1 MQFLNFFFLFNCQVE
16 FSNLYKNY
24 FQKRH
29 LLQAQTVFSTN
40 CCKSLSKGFWIEKD
54 IVSFYFFDSFTVAYP
69 GLSLGIP
76 VHETKVTR
84 KLGAWFTGSRPLGKS
99 FMFTFRGS
107 IHAWMFLGLIAWSLK
122 MIQDH
127 QNQ

>member
-76 VHETKVTR
+76 FHETKVTR
-84 KLGAWFTGSRPLGKS
+84 KLGTWEPGLQDQDPWEKVSCLHSEGLYTPECSLG
-99 FMFTFRGS
+99 
-107 IHAWMFLGLIAWSLK
+107 
-122 MIQDH
+122 
-127 QNQ
+127 